1 VAVRSLLALWF
12 HQMGED
18 RGKLTKPPRK
28 RELLEA
34 LQRLPTSFGK
44 ALRSRD
50 QCKKVAAELLSKNNL
65 FVLGKGYGE
74 PQP

>member
-1 VAVRSLLALWF
+1 
-12 HQMGED
+12 M
-18 RGKLTKPPRK
+18 K

-34 LQRLPTSFGK
+34 LQRLPVSFGM

-65 FVLGKGYGE
+65 FMLGKGYVE
-74 PQP
+74 RIVMA